1 MAACPI
7 PNSAAVDEHLAPRVS
22 RLSPGE
28 LRADTTFFV
37 LQPID
42 PYEARF
48 KFIAT
53 LFLLSELGVIGVKK
67 MPSTRARASDPSRS
81 LPPKRSARGGPQLV
95 RPPRSC

>member
-1 MAACPI
+1 N
-7 PNSAAVDEHLAPRVS
+7 PNVS
-22 RLSPGE
+22 RLAARSS
-28 LRADTTFFV
+28 AQMTFFD

-53 LFLLSELGVIGVKK
+53 LVLLSELGLIGDEEP
-67 MPSTRARASDPSRS
+67 PSTKARASDPSRS
-81 LPPKRSARGGPQLV
+81 RPSKRAARSGPRLV